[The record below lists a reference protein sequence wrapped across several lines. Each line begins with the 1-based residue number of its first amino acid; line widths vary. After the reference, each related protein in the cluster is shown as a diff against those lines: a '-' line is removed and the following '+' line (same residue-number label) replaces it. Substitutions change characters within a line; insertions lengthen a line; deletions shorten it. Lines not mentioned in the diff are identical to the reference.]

1 METLEMDKKTQIEAI
16 DAQIKNLQENPDDTN
31 EDNERTLA
39 NLKHRKELL
48 EAEIGQ
54 EKIAA

>member
-1 METLEMDKKTQIEAI
+1 MDKKTQIEAI

-48 EAEIGQ
+48 EAEMGQ
-54 EKIAA
+54 EKMAA